1 MAAGPSPTLKTPTY
15 LGLVFSQFLAAF
27 NDQATHII
35 AVFYASDMLVRYAKV
50 PWIDE
55 KTVVFIVPA
64 CFVAPFFLFSP
75 LAGVLADKFSK
86 RNIVVFWKMAE
97 VVMMA
102 LAMFGFLLPTLAA
115 AGWGDSRTL
124 AIWSAAI
131 AIGAV
136 FLMGTHSAFFVPAKY
151 GIMPEILHPA
161 VLSKGNGFL
170 EGSSFLA
177 QILGTSFGGLLY
189 GPLKPTFDSG
199 ELAAGSTWIIGLVLF
214 LLAVIGAGAS
224 LFMGRVPPAAPD
236 TKLTFNPLAPMTNN
250 LRVVRRSRSLILAV
264 IGIAFFTSMVLYLRQ
279 TLLYEG
285 ETAKDLQAARARES
299 REVFEKR
306 RTNGRNGDDADVVPP
321 GADQTAAFVPNATEA
336 QQAEM
341 RVAMLVAFIG
351 LGVGIGSWLAGYL
364 SGAKIE
370 LGLVPIGGVFMAA
383 TAAALAAV
391 TNDGGSTWPTVFCL
405 ILVGMAAGLYIVPL
419 YTLLQDRAPKQ
430 SKGSL
435 VATSN
440 FLNSTAGLVA
450 VAVFLVVTTVFEG
463 GMMVSRSVLDTLG
476 SNADLI
482 DGLQR
487 KMLIPRLLF
496 LTAAVTTIA
505 MLVLLRRQIPDFF
518 LRSVAW
524 MRSYGRVK
532 LSLHHVHNLP
542 GIGPV
547 ILLTNA
553 ATLREAL
560 HVVSATDRACKF
572 IIVEPPAE
580 GGDAA
585 ERITRFFAGR
595 AGYVTLPAERAN
607 ATAWSALAEEA
618 ARTLAAE
625 NILAIAAGS
634 ATDRAALE
642 AFIANLRRSTAA
654 PIVPLRYEPV
664 VREGMDTTA
673 GVKHVHLRVGD
684 AIGPQVASESAWE
697 FLACDAEA
705 AA

>member
-1 MAAGPSPTLKTPTY
+1 MAEGPSPTLKTPTY

-75 LAGVLADKFSK
+75 LAGVLADKYSK

-97 VVMMA
+97 VAMMA
-102 LAMFGFLLPTLAA
+102 LAMVGFLLPTLAA
-115 AGWGDSRTL
+115 AGWGEPRTM

-131 AIGAV
+131 AIGSV

-199 ELAAGSTWIIGLVLF
+199 ELEAGSTWIIGFVLF

-224 LFMGRVPPAAPD
+224 LFMGKVPPAARER
-236 TKLTFNPLAPMTNN
+236 KLTFNPFAPMANN
-250 LRVVRRSRSLILAV
+250 LRVVRSSRPLILAV

-285 ETAKDLQAARARES
+285 ETSKDLQAARLREKQPAKQILPNETDEDS
-299 REVFEKR
+299 GE
-306 RTNGRNGDDADVVPP
+306 DDVSGAAMVP
-321 GADQTAAFVPNATEA
+321 DATET
-336 QQAEM
+336 QEAEFK
-341 RVAMLVAFIG
+341 VALLVAYIG
-351 LGVGIGSWLAGYL
+351 MGVGFGSWLAGYL

-370 LGLVPIGGVFMAA
+370 LGLVPIGGVFISAA
-383 TAAALAAV
+383 AAALAAV
-391 TNDGGSTWPTVFCL
+391 SNDGNSTWPTVVCL
-405 ILVGMAAGLYIVPL
+405 ILVGVAAGLYIVPL

-463 GMMVSRSVLDTLG
+463 SMQVNRRVLETLAT
-476 SNADLI
+476 NAELVT
-482 DGLQR
+482 GLER
-487 KMLIPRLLF
+487 KMLIPRMLF

-505 MLVLLRRQIPDFF
+505 MLVLLRRMIPDFF

-532 LSLHHVHNLP
+532 LQLHQVHNLP
-542 GIGPV
+542 GTGPV

-560 HVVSATDRACKF
+560 HVVSTTDRACKF
-572 IIVEPPAE
+572 IIVEPPAA
-580 GGDAA
+580 AA
-585 ERITRFFAGR
+585 EPGEKITRFFARR
-595 AGYVTLPAERAN
+595 AGYVTLPANQLN
-607 ATAWSALAEEA
+607 ATTLETLRGSALAALRGEH
-618 ARTLAAE
+618 
-625 NILAIAAGS
+625 ILAIAAGRNVDVAEIERFVNS
-634 ATDRAALE
+634 
-642 AFIANLRRSTAA
+642 LRGQAAA
-654 PIVPLRYEPV
+654 PIVPLRYEPSV
-664 VREGMDTTA
+664 AADAAADARIRVID
-673 GVKHVHLRVGD
+673 LRVGA
-684 AIGPQVASESAWE
+684 AIGADAPAAAAWA
-697 FLACDAEA
+697 FLANAPGA

>member
-1 MAAGPSPTLKTPTY
+1 MAEGPSPTLKTPTY

-97 VVMMA
+97 VAMMA
-102 LAMFGFLLPTLAA
+102 LAMFGFLLPTLAV
-115 AGWGDSRTL
+115 AGWGDPRTL

-189 GPLKPTFDSG
+189 GPLKPTFENG
-199 ELAAGSTWIIGLVLF
+199 TLQAGSTWIIGLVLF

-224 LFMGRVPPAAPD
+224 LFMGRVPPAARG
-236 TKLTFNPLAPMTNN
+236 TKLTLNPFAPMAAN
-250 LRVVRRSRSLILAV
+250 LRVVRRSRPLILAV
-264 IGIAFFTSMVLYLRQ
+264 VGIAFFTSMVLYLRQ

-285 ETAKDLQAARARES
+285 ETAKDLQAARSRES
-299 REVFEKR
+299 REVLEKEKR
-306 RTNGRNGDDADVVPP
+306 RIGEDGEHAPP
-321 GADQTAAFVPNATEA
+321 GATQTATFVPNASEA

-370 LGLVPIGGVFMAA
+370 LGLVPIGGVFIAA
-383 TAAALAAV
+383 SASALAAV
-391 TNDGGSTWPTVFCL
+391 TNDGGSTWPTVTCL

-440 FLNSTAGLVA
+440 FLNSTAGLAA
-450 VAVFLVVTTVFEG
+450 VAVFLLVTTVFES
-463 GMMVSRSVLDTLG
+463 GMRVSRGILDTLG
-476 SNADLI
+476 SNAAMI

-487 KMLIPRLLF
+487 KMFIPRLLF
-496 LTAAVTTIA
+496 LTAAITTIA
-505 MLVLLRRQIPDFF
+505 MLVYLRRQIPDFF

-532 LSLHHVHNLP
+532 LSLHQVHNLP
-542 GIGPV
+542 GVGPV

-553 ATLREAL
+553 GSLREAL

-572 IIVEPPAE
+572 IVVEPVADVDDEP
-580 GGDAA
+580 GQ
-585 ERITRFFAGR
+585 RITRFFARR
-595 AGYVTLPAERAN
+595 AGYVTMAADRAN
-607 ATAWSALAEEA
+607 ATAWNALRTESLRALAG
-618 ARTLAAE
+618 E
-625 NILAIAAGS
+625 NILAIAAGGDVDRS
-634 ATDRAALE
+634 AVEDFVDA
-642 AFIANLRRSTAA
+642 LRREVAT
-654 PIVPLRYEPV
+654 PVVPLRYEPV
-664 VREGMDTTA
+664 APSSGSPTA
-673 GVKHVHLRVGD
+673 KIKHVHLTIGAAVAVNDPAD
-684 AIGPQVASESAWE
+684 AAWR
-697 FLACDAEA
+697 FLSAEA
-705 AA
+705 VAAV

>member
-1 MAAGPSPTLKTPTY
+1 MAEGPSPTLKTPTY

-75 LAGVLADKFSK
+75 LAGVLADKYSK

-97 VVMMA
+97 VAMMA
-102 LAMFGFLLPTLAA
+102 LAMVGFLLPTLAA
-115 AGWGDSRTL
+115 AGWGEPRTM

-131 AIGAV
+131 AIGSV

-199 ELAAGSTWIIGLVLF
+199 ELEAGSTWIIGFVLF
-214 LLAVIGAGAS
+214 LLAVVGAGAS
-224 LFMGRVPPAAPD
+224 LFMGKVPPAAAD
-236 TKLTFNPLAPMTNN
+236 RKLTFNPFAPMANN
-250 LRVVRRSRSLILAV
+250 LRVVRSSRPLILAV

-285 ETAKDLQAARARES
+285 ETSKDLQAARLRDERQSKQVLATE
-299 REVFEKR
+299 EGEEH
-306 RTNGRNGDDADVVPP
+306 APA
-321 GADQTAAFVPNATEA
+321 GASQTAAFVPDATEA

-351 LGVGIGSWLAGYL
+351 MGVGFGSWLAGYL

-370 LGLVPIGGVFMAA
+370 LGLVPIGGVFIAA
-383 TAAALAAV
+383 AAAALAAV
-391 TNDGGSTWPTVFCL
+391 TNDGGSTWPTVTCL
-405 ILVGMAAGLYIVPL
+405 ILVGVAAGLYIVPL

-440 FLNSTAGLVA
+440 FLNSTAGLAA

-463 GMMVSRSVLDTLG
+463 TMQASRGALEALQ
-476 SNADLI
+476 SNADKI
-482 DGLQR
+482 AGLER
-487 KMLIPRLLF
+487 KMMIPRMLF
-496 LTAAVTTIA
+496 LTAGVTTIG
-505 MLVLLRRQIPDFF
+505 MMVLLRRLVPDFF

-532 LSLHHVHNLP
+532 LQLHQVHNLP
-542 GIGPV
+542 GTGPV

-560 HVVSATDRACKF
+560 HVVSTTDRACKF
-572 IIVEPPAE
+572 IIVEPPTAAAE
-580 GGDAA
+580 PG
-585 ERITRFFAGR
+585 ERITRFFARR
-595 AGYVTLPAERAN
+595 AGYVTLAANQVN
-607 ATAWSALAEEA
+607 ATTLESLRASALAALRGEH
-618 ARTLAAE
+618 
-625 NILAIAAGS
+625 ILAIAAGRNVDS
-634 ATDRAALE
+634 AEIEKFVNALRGQ
-642 AFIANLRRSTAA
+642 APA
-654 PIVPLRYEPV
+654 PIVPLRYEPSATSADSRIRV
-664 VREGMDTTA
+664 ID
-673 GVKHVHLRVGD
+673 LRVGT
-684 AIGPQVASESAWE
+684 AIG
-697 FLACDAEA
+697 AETPA
-705 AA
+705 AAAWAFLENAPGAAA

>member
-1 MAAGPSPTLKTPTY
+1 MAEGPSPTLKTPTY

-75 LAGVLADKFSK
+75 LAGVLADKYSK
-86 RNIVVFWKMAE
+86 RNIVVFWKLAE
-97 VVMMA
+97 VAMMG
-102 LAMFGFLLPTLAA
+102 LAMVGFLLPTLAA
-115 AGWGDSRTL
+115 AGWGEPRTM

-131 AIGAV
+131 AIGSV

-189 GPLKPTFDSG
+189 GPLKPTFETG
-199 ELAAGSTWIIGLVLF
+199 ELEAGSTWIIGLVLF
-214 LLAVIGAGAS
+214 LLAVIGAVAS
-224 LFMGRVPPAAPD
+224 MFMGRVPPAARD
-236 TKLTFNPLAPMTNN
+236 KVLTLNPLAPLANN
-250 LRVVRRSRSLILAV
+250 LSVVRRSKPLILAV
-264 IGIAFFTSMVLYLRQ
+264 IGIAFFTSMVLYMRQ

-285 ETAKDLQAARARES
+285 ETSKDLHAARAVQAKDMLDKLMHDEPREG
-299 REVFEKR
+299 EEP
-306 RTNGRNGDDADVVPP
+306 PP
-321 GADQTAAFVPNATEA
+321 GADETAAFVPDATEA

-351 LGVGIGSWLAGYL
+351 MGVGFGSWLAGYL

-370 LGLVPIGGVFMAA
+370 LGLVPIGGVFIAVAA
-383 TAAALAAV
+383 TALAAV
-391 TNDGGSTWPTVFCL
+391 TNDGGSTWPTVTCL
-405 ILVGMAAGLYIVPL
+405 ILVGVAAGLYIVPL

-440 FLNSTAGLVA
+440 FMNSTAGLAA
-450 VAVFLVVTTVFEG
+450 VAIFLVVTTVFEG
-463 GMMVSRSVLDTLG
+463 TMQASRSVLESLG
-476 SNADLI
+476 AEEKIS
-482 DGLQR
+482 GLER
-487 KMLIPRLLF
+487 KMYIPRLLF
-496 LTAAVTTIA
+496 LTAAITTIG
-505 MLVLLRRQIPDFF
+505 MLVALRWRIPDFF

-532 LSLHHVHNLP
+532 LSLHQVHNLP
-542 GIGPV
+542 GTGPV

-553 ATLREAL
+553 ATLYESL

-572 IIVEPPAE
+572 LIVEAGPHR
-580 GGDAA
+580 GDRG
-585 ERITRFFAGR
+585 EKITRFFARR
-595 AGYVTLPAERAN
+595 AGYITLDAAHTN
-607 ATAWSALAEEA
+607 ATTWDSLRPGALAALRRED
-618 ARTLAAE
+618 
-625 NILAIAAGS
+625 ILAIAAGS
-634 ATDRAALE
+634 ETDSAHVRAFVTSLRQKVAAT
-642 AFIANLRRSTAA
+642 
-654 PIVPLRYEPV
+654 IVPLRYEPV
-664 VREGMDTTA
+664 SNVANDA
-673 GVKHVHLRVGD
+673 GRVKLVHLRVGQ
-684 AIGPQVASESAWE
+684 AIGENDSADVTWE
-697 FLACDAEA
+697 FLSVA
-705 AA
+705 APAT

>member
-1 MAAGPSPTLKTPTY
+1 MAEGPSPTLKTPTY

-97 VVMMA
+97 VAIMA
-102 LAMFGFLLPTLAA
+102 LAMFGFLLPTLAGT
-115 AGWGDSRTL
+115 GWGDPRTL
-124 AIWSAAI
+124 AIWSAGI
-131 AIGAV
+131 AIGTV

-189 GPLKPTFDSG
+189 GPLKPTFDNG
-199 ELAAGSTWIIGLVLF
+199 TLEAGSTWIIGLVLF

-224 LFMGRVPPAAPD
+224 LFMGRVRPAASER
-236 TKLTFNPLAPMTNN
+236 KLTLNPFAPLANN
-250 LRVVRRSRSLILAV
+250 LSVVRRSRPLILAV

-285 ETAKDLQAARARES
+285 ETAKDLHAARARES
-299 REVFEKR
+299 RQVFEQQ
-306 RTNGRNGDDADVVPP
+306 RNGDNGEHDSPEEAE
-321 GADQTAAFVPNATEA
+321 TAAFVPDASEA

-351 LGVGIGSWLAGYL
+351 FGVGIGSWLAGYL

-370 LGLVPIGGVFMAA
+370 LGLVPIGGVFIAA
-383 TAAALAAV
+383 AAAALAAV
-391 TNDGGSTWPTVFCL
+391 TNDGESTWPTVTCL

-430 SKGSL
+430 SKGNL

-440 FLNSTAGLVA
+440 FLNSTAGLAA
-450 VAVFLVVTTVFEG
+450 VAVFWVVTTVFES
-463 GMMVSRSVLDTLG
+463 GMQVSRSVLETLG
-476 SNADLI
+476 SDAALI

-487 KMLIPRLLF
+487 KMFIPRLLF
-496 LTAAVTTIA
+496 LTAAITTVA
-505 MLVLLRRQIPDFF
+505 MLIFLRRQIPDFF

-542 GIGPV
+542 GTGPV

-572 IIVEPPAE
+572 IVVEPLAAD
-580 GGDAA
+580 DALG
-585 ERITRFFAGR
+585 ERATRFFARR
-595 AGYVTLPAERAN
+595 AGYVTMTADRSN
-607 ATAWSALAEEA
+607 ATAWNALRAESLQ
-618 ARTLAAE
+618 TLAGE
-625 NILAIAAGS
+625 NILAIAAGDDVDLS
-634 ATDRAALE
+634 PAKNFVDALRQE
-642 AFIANLRRSTAA
+642 ISTPVVA
-654 PIVPLRYEPV
+654 LRYEPV
-664 VREGMDTTA
+664 AASGVSPTA
-673 GVKHVHLRVGD
+673 KIKHVHLTIGD
-684 AIGPQVASESAWE
+684 AIEADDSAAGAWRFLSANSGAAS
-697 FLACDAEA
+697 
-705 AA
+705 